1 MHKISAKLIHS
12 LIEKTVGK
20 GSHYLHEP
28 SFSVKEIRYIN
39 NTIKKNSVSS
49 SGIYVDKFEKKIKR
63 YTKAKHVIAVINGTQ
78 GLFI

>member
-20 GSHYLHEP
+20 GPHYLHEP

-39 NTIKKNSVSS
+39 NTIKKILFQVREFTEIDS
-49 SGIYVDKFEKKIKR
+49 KKRLKDILKLN
-63 YTKAKHVIAVINGTQ
+63 T
-78 GLFI
+78 